1 MGASIIIPTL
11 NEEKLLPIVLRH
23 LRKYEVIV
31 VDGGSTDKT
40 VEIAKNFGASVIV
53 SNTNIP
59 ISRNI
64 GSKLAHNEIL
74 IQLDADTI
82 LTEDLVSEIEKVMRD
97 KRVSGGTFRLYPYDG
112 SWYHTLFLT
121 TAALV
126 SKLFEKVPIS
136 CKPRVSGSIIFMR
149 KSAFNRV
156 GGYWE
161 NPVAEDQHMA
171 KKLASVGKF
180 VVITKKVVPTSARR
194 WIKWGFFRAIAI
206 MMVNSWMAVMFD
218 KTLLKNW

>member
-1 MGASIIIPTL
+1 MGVSIIIPTL

-31 VDGGSTDKT
+31 VDGGSKDKT
-40 VEIAKNFGASVIV
+40 VEIARKFGVLVIV
-53 SNTNIP
+53 SNKNVS

-64 GSKLAHNEIL
+64 GSKLARNEIL
-74 IQLDADTI
+74 IHLDADTI
-82 LTEDLVSEIEKVMRD
+82 LTEDLVSEVEKIMQDR
-97 KRVSGGTFRLYPYDG
+97 RVSGGTFRLYPYDG

-136 CKPRVSGSIIFMR
+136 CVPRVSGSIIFMR
-149 KSAFNRV
+149 KNAFNSV

-161 NPVAEDQHMA
+161 TPVAEDQHMA
-171 KKLASVGKF
+171 KKLALVGRF

-206 MMVNSWMAVMFD
+206 MIINSWMAVMFN
-218 KTLLKNW
+218 KTWLKNW

>member
-1 MGASIIIPTL
+1 MSVSIIIPTL
-11 NEEKLLPIVLRH
+11 NEEKLLPHVLKH

-31 VDGGSTDKT
+31 VDGGSKDRT
-40 VEIAKNFGASVIV
+40 VEIARNFGAKVII
-53 SNTNIP
+53 SNENIP

-64 GSKLAHNEIL
+64 GSRLAHNEIL

-82 LTEDLVSEIEKVMRD
+82 LTEDLISEIIKLMRD

-112 SWYHTLFLT
+112 AWYHVLFLT
-121 TAALV
+121 TTALV

-149 KSAFNRV
+149 KSVFNRI

-161 NPVAEDQHMA
+161 NPVAEDQHIA
-171 KKLASVGKF
+171 KRLASVGKF
-180 VVITKKVVPTSARR
+180 VLINKVIYTSARR
-194 WIKWGFFRAIAI
+194 WIKWGFFKAILI
-206 MMVNSWMAVMFD
+206 MTVNSWMAVMFN
-218 KTLLKNW
+218 KTLLKTW